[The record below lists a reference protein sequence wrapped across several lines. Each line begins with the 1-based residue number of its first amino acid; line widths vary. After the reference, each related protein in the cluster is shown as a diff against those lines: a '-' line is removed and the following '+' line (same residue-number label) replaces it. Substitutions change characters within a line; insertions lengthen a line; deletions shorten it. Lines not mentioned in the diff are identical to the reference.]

1 MHVGELIKKIVRRR
15 GMTVVSFAERLS
27 CSRAN
32 VYKIFDKKSIDTDM
46 LMRISAILHYDFF
59 AAISDNASSIQSVDM
74 STNRI
79 QNSESE

>member
-1 MHVGELIKKIVRRR
+1 
-15 GMTVVSFAERLS
+15 MTVVSFAEQLS

-59 AAISDNASSIQSVDM
+59 AAISDNTSSIQSVDM
-74 STNRI
+74 SFPDLG
-79 QNSESE
+79 